1 MNINH
6 LNIYRDKCSHLAAA
20 MASLLL
26 LVAGG
31 CVMDNEDCP
40 VVDPDDGIVV
50 TFELSGGIP
59 AHTRA
64 LEEEEGS
71 EEESYIDI
79 NDLYIFTF
87 EIGKDKEV
95 ADGDSQ
101 LMEIL
106 WSPKEGE
113 RLKKSVITSSAGN
126 AVWLRTFLNSNPN
139 GTGTDDPYKNKDG
152 TYKNFCIVT
161 VGNASK
167 WLDGDAA
174 SSGFI
179 KGKTTLADLQ
189 KTLSYSK
196 VLTNGSWVPGG
207 KENPSWMPLF
217 GIKRV
222 NLDGYDPKTYNESNP
237 YPLGTIWLLRALAKV
252 EITTGADSGLTIESA
267 NVVGKGWNKDLS
279 LIPFDSPENQSLTC
293 MENYTETG
301 STGQMVDVPTF
312 TSTAAGE
319 SEILSFTK
327 EGNKAV
333 VYLPEYNLQ
342 NNRIVSI
349 KFEGLQDTFFLN
361 ISPYD
366 ATGNPVSGEDIWWKF
381 ILRNY
386 LYRFNINGVTNN
398 PLTLQINYTV
408 CPMMTYETDIPEFQ

>member
-6 LNIYRDKCSHLAAA
+6 LNIYRNNSSRLAAA

-59 AHTRA
+59 AHTRV

-87 EIGKDKEV
+87 EIGEGKTV
-95 ADGDSQ
+95 ADGDSK

-106 WSPKEGE
+106 WSPNEDE
-113 RLKKSVITSSAGN
+113 RLDRSFITSSAGN
-126 AVWLRTFLNSNPN
+126 AIWLRTFLNSNPN
-139 GTGTDDPYKNKDG
+139 GNGTDPYKNDDG

-161 VGNASK
+161 VANASK
-167 WLDGDAA
+167 WLDGGAT

-179 KGKTTLADLQ
+179 KGTTTLAALQ

-196 VLTNGSWVPGG
+196 VLKNGSWVPGG

-222 NLDGYDPKTYNESNP
+222 KLDGYDPKTYNESNP
-237 YPLGTIWLLRALAKV
+237 YPLGTVWLLRALAKV

-267 NVVGKGWNKDLS
+267 NVVGGGWNKDLS
-279 LIPFDSPENQSLTC
+279 LIPFDSSTPKSLNC
-293 MENYTETG
+293 MENYAETG
-301 STGQMVDVPTF
+301 STGQMARVPTF

-319 SEILSFTK
+319 SETLSFST

-349 KFEGLQDTFFLN
+349 KFKELPDYFPLN
-361 ISPYD
+361 VSPYD
-366 ATGNPVSGEDIWWKF
+366 ANGNPVSGEDIWWKF

>member
-6 LNIYRDKCSHLAAA
+6 LNIYRDKGSRLAAA

-40 VVDPDDGIVV
+40 VIDPDDGIVV

-59 AHTRA
+59 AHTRV

-87 EIGKDKEV
+87 EIGEGKTV
-95 ADGDSQ
+95 ADGDSK

-106 WSPKEGE
+106 WSPNKDE

-139 GTGTDDPYKNKDG
+139 GTGNDPYKNDDG
-152 TYKNFCIVT
+152 SYKNFCIVT
-161 VGNASK
+161 VANASK

-174 SSGFI
+174 YSGFI
-179 KGKTTLADLQ
+179 KGETTLADLQ

-237 YPLGTIWLLRALAKV
+237 YPLGTVWLLRALAKV
-252 EITTGADSGLTIESA
+252 EITTSADSGLTIESA
-267 NVVGKGWNKDLS
+267 NVVGGGWNKDLS
-279 LIPFDSPENQSLTC
+279 LIPFDSPENKSLNC
-293 MENYTETG
+293 MENYSETG
-301 STGQMVDVPTF
+301 STGQMVSVPTF

-319 SEILSFTK
+319 SETLLFST

-349 KFEGLQDTFFLN
+349 KFEGLQDTFFLY

-366 ATGNPVSGEDIWWKF
+366 ANGDHVQSTDPWWQF

-386 LYRFNINGVTNN
+386 LYRFNIKGVTIDKN
-398 PLTLQINYTV
+398 LQINWTV
-408 CPMMTYETDIPEFQ
+408 CPMDKASSDIEFN

>member
-6 LNIYRDKCSHLAAA
+6 LNIYRDKGSRLAAA

-40 VVDPDDGIVV
+40 VIDPDDGIVV

-59 AHTRA
+59 AHTRV

-87 EIGKDKEV
+87 EIGEGKTV
-95 ADGDSQ
+95 ADGDSK

-106 WSPKEGE
+106 WSPNKDE
-113 RLKKSVITSSAGN
+113 RLDKSVITSSAGN

-139 GTGTDDPYKNKDG
+139 GTGTDPYKNDDG

-161 VGNASK
+161 VANASK

-174 SSGFI
+174 YSGFI
-179 KGKTTLADLQ
+179 KGTTTLADLQ

-207 KENPSWMPLF
+207 EENPSWMPLF

-222 NLDGYDPKTYNESNP
+222 NLDGYDPKTYSESNP
-237 YPLGTIWLLRALAKV
+237 YPLGTVWLLRALAKV

-267 NVVGKGWNKDLS
+267 NVVGSGWNKDLS
-279 LIPFDSPENQSLTC
+279 LIPFDSPENKSLNC
-293 MENYTETG
+293 MEKYAVTG
-301 STGQMVDVPTF
+301 STGQMVRVPTF

-319 SEILSFTK
+319 SETLSFSI

-342 NNRIVSI
+342 SNNRIVSI
-349 KFEGLQDTFFLN
+349 KFKELPNYFPLN
-361 ISPYD
+361 VSPYD
-366 ATGNPVSGEDIWWKF
+366 ANGDPVSGEDIWWKF

-386 LYRFNINGVTNN
+386 LYRFNIKGVTIDKN
-398 PLTLQINYTV
+398 LQINLTV
-408 CPMMTYETDIPEFQ
+408 CPMDQVEITIPDFE

>member
-6 LNIYRDKCSHLAAA
+6 LNIYRDKGSRLAAA

-26 LVAGG
+26 LAAGG

-59 AHTRA
+59 AHTRV

-87 EIGKDKEV
+87 EIGEGKEV
-95 ADGDSQ
+95 ADGDSK

-113 RLKKSVITSSAGN
+113 RLDKSVITSSAGN
-126 AVWLRTFLNSNPN
+126 TVWLRTFLNSNPN
-139 GTGTDDPYKNKDG
+139 GTGTDPYKDDDG
-152 TYKNFCIVT
+152 KYKNFCIVT
-161 VGNASK
+161 VANASK

-174 SSGFI
+174 YSGFI
-179 KGKTTLADLQ
+179 KGTTTLADLQ

-196 VLTNGSWVPGG
+196 VLTNGSWVPGSE
-207 KENPSWMPLF
+207 ENPSWMPLF

-222 NLDGYDPKTYNESNP
+222 NLDGYDPKTYSESNP
-237 YPLGTIWLLRALAKV
+237 YPLGTVWLLRALAKV

-267 NVVGKGWNKDLS
+267 NVVGGRWNKDLS
-279 LIPFDSPENQSLTC
+279 LIPFDSPENKSLNC
-293 MENYTETG
+293 MENYIETG
-301 STGQMVDVPTF
+301 STGQMVSVPTF

-349 KFEGLQDTFFLN
+349 KFAELPDYFPLN
-361 ISPYD
+361 VSPYD
-366 ATGNPVSGEDIWWKF
+366 QNGNPTSGEDIWWKF

-386 LYRFNINGVTNN
+386 LYRFNINGVTIDKN
-398 PLTLQINYTV
+398 LQINWTV
-408 CPMMTYETDIPEFQ
+408 CPMDEVEITIPPFD

>member
-6 LNIYRDKCSHLAAA
+6 LNIYRDKGSRLAAA

-40 VVDPDDGIVV
+40 VIDPDDGIVV
-50 TFELSGGIP
+50 TFELSGGMP
-59 AHTRA
+59 AHTRV

-87 EIGKDKEV
+87 EIEKGKTV
-95 ADGDSQ
+95 ADGDSK

-106 WSPKEGE
+106 WSPNEDE
-113 RLKKSVITSSAGN
+113 RLDKSVITSSAGN

-139 GTGTDDPYKNKDG
+139 GTGTDPYKNDDG

-161 VGNASK
+161 VANASK
-167 WLDGDAA
+167 WLDGGAT

-179 KGKTTLADLQ
+179 KGTTTLADLQ

-207 KENPSWMPLF
+207 EENPSWMPLF

-237 YPLGTIWLLRALAKV
+237 YPLGTVWLLRALAKV

-267 NVVGKGWNKDLS
+267 NVVGSGWNKDLS
-279 LIPFDSPENQSLTC
+279 LIPFDSPENKSLNC
-293 MENYTETG
+293 MENYSETG
-301 STGQMVDVPTF
+301 STGQMVSVPTF

-319 SEILSFTK
+319 SETLSFST

-342 NNRIVSI
+342 SNKQIVSI

-361 ISPYD
+361 VSPYD

-386 LYRFNINGVTNN
+386 LYRFNINGVITDKN
-398 PLTLQINYTV
+398 LQINWTV
-408 CPMMTYETDIPEFQ
+408 CPMDEVEITIPDFE

>member
-6 LNIYRDKCSHLAAA
+6 LNIYRDKGSRLAAA

-26 LVAGG
+26 LAAGG

-40 VVDPDDGIVV
+40 VIDPDDGIVV

-59 AHTRA
+59 AHTRV

-87 EIGKDKEV
+87 EIEKGKTV
-95 ADGDSQ
+95 ADGDSK

-106 WSPKEGE
+106 WSPNKDE
-113 RLKKSVITSSAGN
+113 RLDKSVITSSAGN

-139 GTGTDDPYKNKDG
+139 GTGTDPYKNVDG

-161 VGNASK
+161 VANASK
-167 WLDGDAA
+167 WLDEDAA
-174 SSGFI
+174 YSGFI
-179 KGKTTLADLQ
+179 KGTTTLADLQ

-196 VLTNGSWVPGG
+196 VLKNRSWVPGG
-207 KENPSWMPLF
+207 EENPSWMPLF

-237 YPLGTIWLLRALAKV
+237 YPLGTVWLLRALAKV

-267 NVVGKGWNKDLS
+267 NVVGGGWNKDLS
-279 LIPFDSPENQSLTC
+279 LIPFDSSTPKSLNC
-293 MENYTETG
+293 MENYAETG
-301 STGQMVDVPTF
+301 STGQMVSVPTF

-319 SEILSFTK
+319 SETLSFSK

-333 VYLPEYNLQ
+333 AYLPEYNLQ

-349 KFEGLQDTFFLN
+349 KFAELPDYFLLN
-361 ISPYD
+361 VSPYD
-366 ATGNPVSGEDIWWKF
+366 QNGNPASGDDIWWKF

-386 LYRFNINGVTNN
+386 LYRFNINGVITDKN
-398 PLTLQINYTV
+398 LQINWTV
-408 CPMMTYETDIPEFQ
+408 CPMDQVEITIPDFE